1 MTSPKDEDKSET
13 DVDDDNKVAGS
24 RAGKEGD
31 EGDGS
36 YVGRTFNDDAID
48 DEVSGAEARSQ
59 SGDS

>member
-1 MTSPKDEDKSET
+1 VTSPKDEDKSET
-13 DVDDDNKVAGS
+13 DVDEDSRVAGS

-36 YVGRTFNDDAID
+36 YVGRTFNDDSLD

-59 SGDS
+59 QGDS